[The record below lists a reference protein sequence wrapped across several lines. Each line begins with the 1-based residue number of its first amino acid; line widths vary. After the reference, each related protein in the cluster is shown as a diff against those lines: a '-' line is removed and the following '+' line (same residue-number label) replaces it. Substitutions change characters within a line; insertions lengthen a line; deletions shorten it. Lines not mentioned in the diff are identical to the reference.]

1 MRASHDAMSSPL
13 QLCLLLGIPNR
24 VLPRLLSLSLRQ
36 PDFFIGTE
44 HNDRL
49 FHFCNYFE
57 ESKEVKIILC

>member
-24 VLPRLLSLSLRQ
+24 VLPRLLSLRQ
-36 PDFFIGTE
+36 PDFFIGME

-49 FHFCNYFE
+49 FHFWNYSE
-57 ESKEVKIILC
+57 ESKEVKSYSVFR